1 MLSCA
6 FVVVALGTGAMASDR
21 FVNAGY
27 GIELAQTQ
35 TKQNRDNRQGD
46 RQDTRG
52 DRQDTRD
59 ECRDAEGAVGGDKR
73 DCKQDS
79 RQDNRQD
86 NPDEGTSTG
95 G

>member
-1 MLSCA
+1 MLSGA
-6 FVVVALGTGAMASDR
+6 FVVGALCTGALASDR
-21 FVNAGY
+21 FVIAGD

-35 TKQNRDNRQGD
+35 TKQNRDNRQEN

-52 DRQDTRD
+52 DRQDTRG

-79 RQDNRQD
+79 RQ
-86 NPDEGTSTG
+86 EGNSTG